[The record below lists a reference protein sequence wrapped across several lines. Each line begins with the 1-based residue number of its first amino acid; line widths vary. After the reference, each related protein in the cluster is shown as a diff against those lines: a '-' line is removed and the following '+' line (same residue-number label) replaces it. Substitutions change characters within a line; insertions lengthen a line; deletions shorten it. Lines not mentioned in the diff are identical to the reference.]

1 MEEDQSH
8 DNWYSQVQLSQ
19 FFFLTP
25 KTFKIIFEHKKKK
38 SNLMKSGWFLVLN
51 QNFDPIF
58 FSKLIL

>member
-25 KTFKIIFEHKKKK
+25 KTFKIIFEHKKIK
-38 SNLMKSGWFLVLN
+38 SHEKWMVSRFKSKF
-51 QNFDPIF
+51 
-58 FSKLIL
+58 